1 MRYFDKDGKEID
13 EKDAFD
19 EKVIEIDD
27 DGDPNAEQEEQVDPL
42 TGERKVRKKGD
53 GPAPGKKTSCC

>member
-1 MRYFDKDGKEID
+1 MAQNVPQGQKQVVVKVIKDGVKAVMGKDGKMRYYDKDGKEID

-27 DGDPNAEQEEQVDPL
+27 DGDPNAQ
-42 TGERKVRKKGD
+42 
-53 GPAPGKKTSCC
+53 